1 MLDIL
6 DVKGNLEKKKVE
18 KSHTL
23 FNFNLGFIKNP
34 KNGRVKALSKACL
47 DRTYINKKKLKI
59 FHFSCI
65 FLLIYDKLEKINKNL
80 IKGGQLWKVDP
91 VIPVVF

>member
-23 FNFNLGFIKNP
+23 FNFNLGFITNP
-34 KNGRVKALSKACL
+34 KNGRSQGL
-47 DRTYINKKKLKI
+47 
-59 FHFSCI
+59 
-65 FLLIYDKLEKINKNL
+65 
-80 IKGGQLWKVDP
+80 
-91 VIPVVF
+91 